1 VRRPQ
6 PPGRRTLTQPAPGG
20 RALAPAAK
28 NFLSSQGQFLGF
40 VGLLALSLL
49 TAAFLGW
56 ILLQTYGE
64 SHDKRNV
71 PILEVAA
78 SWLATPTPTPP
89 PTPTPTAEERVE
101 TILVSLEDSWA
112 KEDWPIVIA
121 RLQAAKATAPLHPM
135 VEEKLFAAYYNQATA
150 LVRLDRMEESLEH
163 FDAALALRPSDPQV
177 LQARLNAASYLA
189 GYRAFHNRD
198 WQATIAALMPLYEMD
213 EGYKD
218 VAVLLAE
225 ARYHEGLARQ
235 EAGLLKEAK
244 ASHEAAL
251 AVKADHQGSQAK
263 LEEVL
268 ALLPPSKRI
277 EIDLSEQHLYAWEDD
292 ELIFSWVCSTGEP
305 GRPTVAG
312 EYSVLVKIPLAY
324 ASTWDLHMPYWLGIY
339 WAGGSQNGIHAL
351 PILSNGQR
359 LWDGYLGQRVS
370 YGCVILGTEE
380 AKTLYEWAEVGTPV
394 RIVH

>member
-1 VRRPQ
+1 
-6 PPGRRTLTQPAPGG
+6 
-20 RALAPAAK
+20 
-28 NFLSSQGQFLGF
+28 
-40 VGLLALSLL
+40 
-49 TAAFLGW
+49 
-56 ILLQTYGE
+56 
-64 SHDKRNV
+64 
-71 PILEVAA
+71 
-78 SWLATPTPTPP
+78 
-89 PTPTPTAEERVE
+89 
-101 TILVSLEDSWA
+101 
-112 KEDWPIVIA
+112 
-121 RLQAAKATAPLHPM
+121 M

-150 LVRLDRMEESLEH
+150 LVRLDRMEEALEH
-163 FDAALALRPSDPQV
+163 FDAALVLRPSDPQV

-189 GYRAFHNRD
+189 GYRAFHNLD

-213 EGYKD
+213 ERYKD

-225 ARYHEGLARQ
+225 AHYHEGLARQ

-244 ASHEAAL
+244 ASYEAAL

-324 ASTWDLHMPYWLGIY
+324 ASTWDLHMPHWLGIY

-351 PILSNGQR
+351 PILSNGYR
-359 LWDGYLGQRVS
+359 LWDGLLGQRVS
-370 YGCVILGTEE
+370 YGCIILGTEE
-380 AKTLYEWAEVGTPV
+380 AKILYEWAEVGTPV
-394 RIVH
+394 RITH